1 MRLYTYIIVIIAV
14 TCMHDIR
21 YANLYNLCV
30 FLFPIAALSP
40 LTHNCHL
47 LVAPISRH
55 VICIEKDK
63 LHRAIIIFN
72 CYAY

>member
-1 MRLYTYIIVIIAV
+1 MVNVNVVVPSYHGANKVFPHLAHIIAV

-21 YANLYNLCV
+21 YANLYNFCV

-40 LTHNCHL
+40 LTHNGHL

-55 VICIEKDK
+55 VICIEKE
-63 LHRAIIIFN
+63 
-72 CYAY
+72 